1 MNHSGVRDAEVTEL
15 RQRLSLLAEAS
26 IRINE
31 SLELDAVLQGVLD
44 SARSLTGA
52 RYGVFTLLADGG
64 QVQDFLS
71 SGMTAEEAGQLW
83 EMPNG
88 RQLFEYLGRISGPL
102 RVRDLL
108 GHIRSKGI
116 PVFRP
121 PLPVEPPV
129 SFLASPVLHRGER
142 VANVYLA
149 AKEGG
154 GEFTCEDEETLVMF
168 ASQAALVIANAR
180 RHREEQKARTDLETL
195 INTSPVGVVVFDART
210 GAPVSINT
218 EARRIVDSLREPDQS
233 PEQLLDVLSY
243 VRADGREISLMEFP
257 MAELLSAGETVR
269 AEEIVMRVPDG
280 RSVSA
285 LINATPIHSED
296 GELESFVMTMQDM
309 TPMEELERQRAEFLG
324 MVSHELRTPLT
335 SIKGSADTLLEAAS
349 ELDPAEMTQFFRII
363 RDQSDQMRH
372 LIGDLLDVARIET
385 GALSV
390 NPGPASL
397 ADMVDEARRRFLS
410 AGVRENLDV
419 DLPPDLP
426 PVMADRRRVVQVL
439 TNLLSNAA
447 RYSPEGSPIRIA
459 AERGDVHVCVSVT
472 DEGRGLSSD
481 HLPHLFRKFS
491 RLDELERRSGTA
503 GSGLGLAICKG
514 IVEAHGGRIW
524 AQSEG
529 PGLGARFTFTI
540 PVVEGEGLVE
550 IAKSPAA
557 SARLRSSVRDR
568 VRVLAVDD
576 DPQALRYVRGA
587 LSKEG
592 YAPIVTGDPEEV
604 PRLMEEERP
613 HLVLLDLMLPGTDGI
628 ELMKDIL
635 RSADVPV
642 IFVSVYGQ
650 EEVVA
655 RAFDMGA
662 ADYVVKP
669 FSPTELVAR
678 IRAALRRRAAPH
690 MAEPSHPLS
699 QGDLHIDYAER
710 SVTVSGRPVQ
720 LTATEYAVLYELSV
734 NLGRVMT
741 HDHLLQLVW
750 GPHRTGEPWLLRDV
764 VKRLRRKLG
773 DDANSPSYILT
784 EPRVGYRMAK
794 IEGHQH
800 QSGATRVRPGA

>member
-1 MNHSGVRDAEVTEL
+1 MSRPEVRDEEVAEL

-52 RYGVFTLLADGG
+52 RYGVFTLLDDAG

-71 SGMTAEEAGQLW
+71 SGMTAEEAGQVW

-88 RQLFEYLGRISGPL
+88 ARLFEYLGRISGPL
-102 RVRDLL
+102 RVRDML
-108 GHIRSKGI
+108 GLFRSQGI
-116 PVFRP
+116 PEFSL
-121 PLPVEPPV
+121 PLPVETPV

-149 AKEGG
+149 VKEGG
-154 GEFTCEDEETLVMF
+154 GEYTREDEETLVMF

-180 RHREEQKARTDLETL
+180 RHREEKRARADLETL

-210 GAPVSINT
+210 GAPVSINR
-218 EARRIVDSLREPDQS
+218 EARRIVDGLRESDQS
-233 PEQLLDVLSY
+233 SEQLLDVLSF
-243 VRADGREISLMEFP
+243 VRADGREISLTDFP
-257 MAELLSAGETVR
+257 MADLLSAGETVR

-280 RSVSA
+280 RSVTA
-285 LINATPIHSED
+285 LINATPIRSED
-296 GELESFVMTMQDM
+296 GEVDSFVMTMQDM
-309 TPMEELERQRAEFLG
+309 TPMEELERLRAEFLG

-390 NPGPASL
+390 NPGPASV
-397 ADMVDEARRRFLS
+397 ADMVDEARRRFLG
-410 AGVRENLDV
+410 AGGRENLLA
-419 DLPPDLP
+419 DLPADLP
-426 PVMADRRRVVQVL
+426 LIMADRRRVVQVL
-439 TNLLSNAA
+439 ANLLSNAV

-459 AERGDVHVCVSVT
+459 AVLCDLHVSVSVT

-481 HLPHLFRKFS
+481 RLPHLFRKFS
-491 RLDELERRSGTA
+491 RPDEVEHRSGIA

-540 PVVEGEGLVE
+540 PVFEGEDLVE
-550 IAKSPAA
+550 MAKTPSA
-557 SARLRSSVRDR
+557 SARQRSSARDR

-576 DPQALRYVRGA
+576 DPQALRYIRSA
-587 LSKEG
+587 LSKAG
-592 YAPIVTGDPEEV
+592 YAPIVTGDPENV
-604 PRLMEEERP
+604 PRLMDEERP

-669 FSPTELVAR
+669 FSQTELAAR

-690 MAEPSHPLS
+690 LVEPSHPLS
-699 QGDLHIDYAER
+699 AGDLHIDYAER

-720 LTATEYAVLYELSV
+720 LTATEYALLYELSV

-773 DDANSPSYILT
+773 DEASNPAYILT

-794 IEGHQH
+794 IEGHQRH
-800 QSGATRVRPGA
+800 SRAARDRPGD